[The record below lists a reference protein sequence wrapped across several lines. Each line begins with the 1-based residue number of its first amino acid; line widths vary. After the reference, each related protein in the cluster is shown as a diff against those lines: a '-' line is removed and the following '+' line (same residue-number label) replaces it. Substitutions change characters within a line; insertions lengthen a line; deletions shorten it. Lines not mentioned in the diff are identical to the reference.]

1 MRHRSATPA
10 QGSNVPQ
17 RAAAR
22 SQRGQTLPLFVLFM
36 MSLLGMCAMAIDAG
50 TWYQERRHAQSV
62 ADAAALA
69 GVGNIPAGNGITAA
83 TASFNTNKK
92 TGETAT
98 ITMPTSDTVKVVVAD
113 AAPSFFAKLFKINS
127 AAISATATAQ
137 IAALANVFGHV
148 SPYAVLRTNYNNGQG
163 TTLFNA
169 NGSGQYG
176 TVDLPDNSNNTG
188 GSCSGSTIMGTSGS
202 VKQVLNDTLPV
213 GPVTLS
219 GCLSPKPGAA
229 QPSATVVNGLAG
241 SLAQDLQQ
249 VAGGQYTVI
258 PQAWDDAN
266 HLPPRL
272 LYVPIVDSM
281 GNGNTPLTI
290 TGFAWF
296 YMTGSSGGGSTL
308 AINGQYVTLGIPLTG
323 ATTAYIP
330 GAVGQVTVV
339 RLTS

>member
-1 MRHRSATPA
+1 M
-10 QGSNVPQ
+10 V
-17 RAAAR
+17 
-22 SQRGQTLPLFVLFM
+22 FM
-36 MSLLGMCAMAIDAG
+36 AVIIGMAAMAIDAG

-69 GVGNIPAGNGITAA
+69 GAGNIPAGNGISAA
-83 TASFNTNKK
+83 TTSFNTNKT

-98 ITMPTSDTVKVVVAD
+98 ITMPSSDTVKVVVAD
-113 AAPSFFAKLFKINS
+113 SAPSYFARLFKITS
-127 AAISATATAQ
+127 AAISASATAQ
-137 IAALANVFGHV
+137 IAALATVQGHV

-163 TTLFNA
+163 TTLFQA
-169 NGSGQYG
+169 SASGQYG
-176 TVDLPDNSNNTG
+176 TIDLPASGNTTG
-188 GSCSGSTIMGTSGS
+188 GSCSGSTVMGTSGTVS
-202 VKQVLNDTLPV
+202 KVLSDTIAV
-213 GPVTLS
+213 GPVNFG

-241 SLAQDLQQ
+241 SLGQDLQQ

-258 PQAWDDAN
+258 PQSWDDAN

-272 LYVPIVDSM
+272 IYVPIVDSM
-281 GNGNTPLTI
+281 GTGNSPLTV

-296 YMTGSSGGGSTL
+296 YMTGSSGGGNSL
-308 AINGQYVTLGIPLTG
+308 QINGQYVTLGIPLNG
-323 ATTAYIP
+323 ATTTYVP